1 MRYALLLAILAVTA
15 HGARLDVV
23 WPVADGHDSYRIE
36 RIESN
41 GVRPAGALYLGRSVP
56 RVYTTVESTITNE
69 ITGEIETT
77 TNSVPVAHDL
87 CRWPVDAPLPAA
99 RTEAEIEAY
108 EAYVAAQA
116 QAAQAALLQAIVD
129 AAGDQIKTLEGI
141 IDWFIV
147 QGAPLTRPLSK
158 DDVIGDV
165 YAWLLAQPDA
175 VLRDAGNSHAT
186 AMLALFS
193 GLLDA
198 GLDEATINA
207 VWKYMIA
214 TGQN

>member
-1 MRYALLLAILAVTA
+1 MPDTYYIPQQIDGPENAVWVEYVARATKHADLPEHAI
-15 HGARLDVV
+15 HGSQPA
-23 WPVADGHDSYRIE
+23 PSFSFETGETQTTEDGHEYPIVQSVPYGVMDDS
-36 RIESN
+36 
-41 GVRPAGALYLGRSVP
+41 GVRSPTAEEWA
-56 RVYTTVESTITNE
+56 
-69 ITGEIETT
+69 
-77 TNSVPVAHDL
+77 A
-87 CRWPVDAPLPAA
+87 WAPW
-99 RTEAEIEAY
+99 E
-108 EAYVAAQA
+108 AAQA

-158 DDVIGDV
+158 DDVFGDV

-198 GLDEATINA
+198 GLDEAMINA